1 MLGFPIVYRTAE
13 TSPRHPA
20 ELTGMV
26 TGGGTSGTE
35 GSTGPDFSL
44 VVFPP
49 NAPMEHIDVATVG
62 FGPGQFHVAGQE
74 EEPKPKRAPRPKP
87 AEAQAEATAGQAL
100 ITSGPAGAPIID
112 PPSAAPSA

>member
-26 TGGGTSGTE
+26 TGFGTSGTE
-35 GSTGPDFSL
+35 GSTSRDFSL

-74 EEPKPKRAPRPKP
+74 QEAKPKRASRAKP
-87 AEAQAEATAGQAL
+87 AD
-100 ITSGPAGAPIID
+100 PVAGAEPAAADEAD
-112 PPSAAPSA
+112 PAAPSA